1 MVGCA
6 SKPLAR
12 LVPQRCSTCVTVV
25 LLWYQL
31 CFGGAVLEIYV
42 LPRVHERHP
51 ELSVEDVLAAFRS
64 VMVDARRDNGTWVC
78 IGLDGRGR
86 DVEMVYE
93 QRGDRVLIYHAMTPP
108 TKKTRSEIA
117 RLRGGRSDR

>member
-1 MVGCA
+1 MLMVWQL
-6 SKPLAR
+6 LAW
-12 LVPQRCSTCVTVV
+12 
-25 LLWYQL
+25 LL
-31 CFGGAVLEIYV
+31 
-42 LPRVHERHP
+42 
-51 ELSVEDVLAAFRS
+51 
-64 VMVDARRDNGTWVC
+64 WVC

-93 QRGDRVLIYHAMTPP
+93 QRGDRALIYHAMTPP

>member
-1 MVGCA
+1 M
-6 SKPLAR
+6 
-12 LVPQRCSTCVTVV
+12 
-25 LLWYQL
+25 
-31 CFGGAVLEIYV
+31 EIYV

-93 QRGDRVLIYHAMTPP
+93 PVSYTHLTLP
-108 TKKTRSEIA
+108 TKRIV
-117 RLRGGRSDR
+117 

>member
-1 MVGCA
+1 M
-6 SKPLAR
+6 
-12 LVPQRCSTCVTVV
+12 
-25 LLWYQL
+25 
-31 CFGGAVLEIYV
+31 EIYV

-86 DVEMVYE
+86 DAVVSALSANPWASSFSPSP
-93 QRGDRVLIYHAMTPP
+93 RWTVPPLAVLAAPAWGC
-108 TKKTRSEIA
+108 RSA
-117 RLRGGRSDR
+117 PS

>member
-1 MVGCA
+1 MVGYA
-6 SKPLAR
+6 SGPLAR
-12 LVPQRCSTCVTVV
+12 RGVTKVLCWCHLV
-25 LLWYQL
+25 
-31 CFGGAVLEIYV
+31 FGGVDLEIYV

-93 QRGDRVLIYHAMTPP
+93 QRADRVLVYHAMTPP
-108 TKKTRSEIA
+108 TKKTRSEIG
-117 RLRGGRSDR
+117 RLRGERGNR